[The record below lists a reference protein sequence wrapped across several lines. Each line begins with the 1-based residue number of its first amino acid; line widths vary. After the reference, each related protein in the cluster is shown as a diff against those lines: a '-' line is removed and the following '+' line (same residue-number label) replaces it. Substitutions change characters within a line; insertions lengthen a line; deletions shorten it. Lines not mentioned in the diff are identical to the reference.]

1 MRSPKS
7 WFAKLLIGIVVAY
20 LAILI
25 LLPLAAIVQGAFSK
39 GVEAL
44 VDALRAP
51 DVQHAFLL
59 SVQLAVAAVA
69 VNALFGTMVAWVLVR
84 QNFWGKG
91 FFNALI
97 DLPFVV
103 SPVITGYMI
112 ILLFGR
118 RGWFAPFVEW
128 TNLKV
133 AFAVPGMLLVTIF
146 VSLPFVIREVMPV
159 LREIGAESEDAAHT
173 LGASGWRTFWR
184 VTMPSIRWGL
194 IYGIT
199 LTMARALGEFGGVLV
214 AGGAVSGKTETATL
228 YIFRAL
234 DERQYIGAYGAA
246 LILALISFTVL
257 IGVELLRQRTE
268 KNAEQKIT

>member
-44 VDALRAP
+44 IEALRAP

-69 VNALFGTMVAWVLVR
+69 VNALFGTIVAWVLVR

-268 KNAEQKIT
+268 KNAEQK

>member
-1 MRSPKS
+1 MRKPNGLLPKI
-7 WFAKLLIGIVVAY
+7 LIGIAVAY
-20 LAILI
+20 LAFLI
-25 LLPLAAIVQGAFSK
+25 LLPLAAIVQGALSR
-39 GVEAL
+39 GIDAL
-44 VDALRAP
+44 VKAMSDP
-51 DVQHAFLL
+51 DVLHAFTL
-59 SVQLAVAAVA
+59 SVQLAVAAV
-69 VNALFGTMVAWVLVR
+69 VINAFFGTIVAWVLVR
-84 QNFWGKG
+84 QNFRGKG

-118 RGWFAPFVEW
+118 RGWFAPLVEL
-128 TNLKV
+128 TDTKV

-194 IYGIT
+194 LYGISLT
-199 LTMARALGEFGGVLV
+199 LARALGEFGGVLV

-234 DERQYIGAYGAA
+234 DERQYIAAYGVA
-246 LILALISFTVL
+246 LILALVSFTVL
-257 IGVELLRQRTE
+257 IGMEFLRRRSEAT
-268 KNAEQKIT
+268 AERN

>member
-44 VDALRAP
+44 IEALRAP

-69 VNALFGTMVAWVLVR
+69 VNALFGTIVAWVLVR